1 MRNDAAGAG
10 GVRLATPLLGWVLI
24 SVSWLAVMA
33 NQVIAPVL
41 PRMQAHYTGTPHLE
55 VLIAAAATIPALF
68 IAGLA
73 WLFGIV
79 GDRAG
84 HKQVLFAS
92 TLLYGIVGTAPTWLQ
107 SLPAIVVSRALVGV
121 AEAGIMTCS
130 TALIIAHFAGES
142 RGRYLA
148 LQTGSAPV
156 VAIIVTL
163 IGGAL
168 GAASWRNPF
177 YMYGFAFLLI
187 PLTAFLVWEP
197 PHAREVPLAAPAS
210 RAVAAAASR
219 FRWGVL
225 VWRCT
230 VSAFGMAAFLVTA
243 IQTSF
248 LLTERGLAS
257 PAAIGNWMACSM
269 LANPVGALIF
279 GLLAWRMVPKL
290 ALSFALLAAGHFIMA
305 TVSNWETTVVG
316 ATIANFGAG
325 MILPTMITWTLSD
338 VPEDQRGKC
347 TGLWM
352 SFAFL
357 GQFLSPQSIVGL
369 KLLAG
374 SLGNAIFVYALA
386 GTAAAVIAVVAAV
399 RGRAA
404 AATGG

>member
-1 MRNDAAGAG
+1 MGQELRTG
-10 GVRLATPLLGWVLI
+10 GGRTATPLLGWVLI

-41 PRMQAHYTGTPHLE
+41 PRMHAHYSGTPHVD

-73 WLFGIV
+73 WLFGIL
-79 GDRAG
+79 GDRVG
-84 HKQVLFAS
+84 HKRVLFAS
-92 TLLYGIVGTAPTWLQ
+92 TLLYGIVGTAPVWLETLR
-107 SLPAIVVSRALVGV
+107 SIVVSRALVGV

-142 RGRYLA
+142 RGRYFA

-177 YMYGFAFLLI
+177 YLYGFAFLLI

-197 PHAREVPLAAPAS
+197 SHARAPGRGGSGTGASAPAS
-210 RAVAAAASR
+210 PA

-225 VWRCT
+225 AWRCT

-248 LLTERGLAS
+248 LLTERGLES

-269 LANPVGALIF
+269 LANPLGALAF

-290 ALSFALLAAGHFIMA
+290 AISFALLAAGHFIMA
-305 TVSNWETTVVG
+305 MASHWESTVAG
-316 ATIANFGAG
+316 ATVANLGAG
-325 MILPTMITWTLSD
+325 MILPTMITWALAD
-338 VPEDQRGKC
+338 VPEDLRGRC

-352 SFAFL
+352 SAAFL

-369 KLLAG
+369 KLLMG
-374 SLGNAIFVYALA
+374 SLGGAVLVYALVC
-386 GTAAAVIAVVAAV
+386 TVAAV
-399 RGRAA
+399 LSAVGAVRARSPVP
-404 AATGG
+404 GG

>member
-1 MRNDAAGAG
+1 MTTGARAAG
-10 GVRLATPLLGWVLI
+10 PLLGWVLI

-41 PRMQAHYTGTPHLE
+41 PRMQAHFTGTPHVD
-55 VLIAAAATIPALF
+55 VLIAAAATGPALF

-73 WLFGIV
+73 WLFGIL
-79 GDRAG
+79 GDRVG
-84 HKQVLFAS
+84 HKQVLFAA
-92 TLLYGIVGTAPTWLQ
+92 TLLYGIVGTAPVWLAT
-107 SLPAIVVSRALVGV
+107 LPGIVVSRALVGV

-163 IGGAL
+163 LSGAL

-187 PLTAFLVWEP
+187 PLTAYMVWEP
-197 PHAREVPLAAPAS
+197 AHAREVAVAAPA
-210 RAVAAAASR
+210 AGTPATTPVE

-225 VWRCT
+225 AWRCT
-230 VSAFGMAAFLVTA
+230 VSSFGMATFLVTA

-248 LLTERGLAS
+248 LLTERGLSS

-269 LANPVGALIF
+269 LANPVGALAF
-279 GLLAWRMVPKL
+279 GLLGWRLVPKL
-290 ALSFALLAAGHFIMA
+290 GLSFALMAAGQLVMA
-305 TVSNWETTVVG
+305 LVPQWPTTVMG
-316 ATIANFGAG
+316 ATLANLGAG
-325 MILPTMITWTLSD
+325 MILPAMITWTLSD
-338 VPEDQRGKC
+338 VPDAHRGRC

-352 SFAFL
+352 SAAFL

-369 KLLAG
+369 KFLMG
-374 SLGNAIFVYALA
+374 SLGGAILVYALA
-386 GTAAAVIAVVAAV
+386 GAAAAVIAIVAAV
-399 RGRAA
+399 RTRAA
-404 AATGG
+404 TAAPG